1 MQTIV
6 EFLKQSKDYTFLF
19 ENDKFSIYS
28 NAELTTADIKA
39 IEMFAESGG
48 LEDMKKS
55 DGRYH
60 LRFWVKQY
68 FKR

>member
-6 EFLKQSKDYTFLF
+6 EFLKHTKDYTFLY
-19 ENDKFSIYS
+19 ENDKFSISS
-28 NAELTTADIKA
+28 NVELTTADIKA

-48 LEDMKKS
+48 LEDMEKS

-60 LRFWVKQY
+60 IKFWKQS

>member
-6 EFLKQSKDYTFLF
+6 EFLKHSKDCNFLF
-19 ENDKFSIYS
+19 ENDKFSISS
-28 NAELTTADIKA
+28 NVELTTADIKA
-39 IEMFAESGG
+39 FEMFAESGG

-60 LRFWVKQY
+60 LRLWVKQY
-68 FKR
+68 FKK